1 MGMVDIVMI
10 VVGIG
15 NNGHSSYGCDSG
27 GHR

>member
-1 MGMVDIVMI
+1 MGIVVMVVI